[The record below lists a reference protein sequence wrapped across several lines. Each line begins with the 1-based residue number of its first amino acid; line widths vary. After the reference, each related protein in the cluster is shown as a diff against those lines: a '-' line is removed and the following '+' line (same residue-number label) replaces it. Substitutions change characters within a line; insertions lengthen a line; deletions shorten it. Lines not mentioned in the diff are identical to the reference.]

1 MPPIAAACDAERAAC
16 KWCSYVL
23 MVKSRALLGD
33 ARQQQAKES
42 GVKRL
47 RERKREDGKQGLREN
62 QKKRW
67 KCTHILFTLF
77 DASID
82 LGDVPVELI
91 VYTFELVFSEDGKRL
106 AIIQFP
112 LPESLRPC
120 HGDRAQDGKSDRTAR
135 F

>member
-1 MPPIAAACDAERAAC
+1 MLCWGTRGSN
-16 KWCSYVL
+16 KR
-23 MVKSRALLGD
+23 K
-33 ARQQQAKES
+33 KS

-47 RERKREDGKQGLREN
+47 RERKREDGKQGLREK

-82 LGDVPVELI
+82 FGNVPMEFI